1 MIKYSD
7 LNENQQI
14 AVTDDAKHIRVI
26 AGAGSGKTRVLTMR
40 VVYLIE
46 KMNISPRNILAIT
59 FTNKAANEMKTRV
72 IDYLK
77 DKSAGVTISTIH
89 SLCLRILKEDIEPL
103 GYPRNFTVCDA
114 EDQKAILREAY
125 KKFGLKR
132 EEIAYGSVLIRKC
145 SALMQKRLI
154 RRNVE

>member
-7 LNENQQI
+7 LNDNQQI

-59 FTNKAANEMKTRV
+59 FTNKAANEMKKRV

-77 DKSAGVTISTIH
+77 DRSAGVTISTIH
-89 SLCLRILKEDIEPL
+89 SLCLRILKEDTCFFKYISTTMSIFSSSL
-103 GYPRNFTVCDA
+103 WVHSF
-114 EDQKAILREAY
+114 IL
-125 KKFGLKR
+125 
-132 EEIAYGSVLIRKC
+132 IISNI
-145 SALMQKRLI
+145 I
-154 RRNVE
+154 